1 MENEAELYCVEH
13 DGGHCAGMCLTW
25 EHTGFVK
32 GPLCE
37 AGVSNRRYVLV
48 IGDTC
53 K

>member
-1 MENEAELYCVEH
+1 MENEAELYFVDHE
-13 DGGHCAGMCLTW
+13 GGDWAQICLIW

-37 AGVSNRRYVLV
+37 AGVSNRRHVLV
-48 IGDTC
+48 IGDAC